1 MAEVREVVVEKE
13 IGGRKLILKTGKL
26 GKQAAGS
33 VWVQY
38 GDTVVFVAVVT
49 AAPRMPSGWFPL
61 YMDYREKQYAA
72 GKVPRGFFKREG
84 KPTDKETLVMRLMD
98 RPLRPL
104 FPDGFTDEVQVQAI
118 VLSFDQ
124 ENESDVLAMI
134 GASACVAISSIP
146 FNGPVGSVRVG
157 RVGGQFVINPTMAQ
171 MAESDLEVVMSG
183 VDDTVCMI
191 EVGANVVSEDDL
203 AAALAFGSKYV
214 AEITEMQRELMRLV
228 GTQKTWTPPEP
239 NTAAIAAVAKF
250 DGDIRQALTISGKLA
265 QNQAIADLEAKAV
278 AEFVPEGAEGLPYD
292 APAIAA
298 AFGELKKSI
307 IRERILSGIRPDG
320 RSIKQIRP
328 LSAEVGL
335 LPRTH
340 GSALFTRGETQA
352 LVTTTLGTY
361 DDQQII
367 DGLAPEYRKRFM
379 LQYNFPPFSVGEV
392 KPIRGP
398 SRRDIGHG
406 NLAEKCVAPVMPS
419 LEQFAY
425 TVLAVSEILE
435 SNGSSS
441 MATVCGCTLA
451 LMDAGVPIAD
461 PVAGISIGLVQEGSR
476 HVLLTDIQ
484 GAEDHYGDMDFKV
497 AGTQKG
503 VTGVQLD
510 MKVGGI
516 THNVIRETLAQ
527 AREGRLELLKMIV
540 DTIPAPRA
548 EISRYAPRLLFVK
561 IDPDKIGKLIGP
573 GGKTIKGIQE
583 ATGARIEVDDDGNV
597 MISCVDVNGAEAAKQ
612 QVELLTEEIGVGKVY
627 TGKVVGIKEFGAFV
641 ELTPGQDGMCHISEL
656 SDQYVKNV
664 EDAVKMGDMLTVK
677 VIAVDPTGRVKLSRK
692 AVINDEKRARGE
704 PVDETPSAPRSEGGH
719 RSGGG
724 DRGGRRGGGDRDR
737 RGGGS
742 RGGHDREHRAE

>member
-1 MAEVREVVVEKE
+1 MTEARELVVERE
-13 IGGRKLILKTGKL
+13 IGGRKLTIKTGKL

-33 VWVQY
+33 VWVRY
-38 GDTVVFVAVVT
+38 GDTVVFVAAVT
-49 AAPRMPSGWFPL
+49 AAPRMESGWFPL
-61 YMDYREKQYAA
+61 FMDYREKQYSA

-84 KPTDKETLVMRLMD
+84 RPTDKETLVMRLMD

-104 FPDGFTDEVQVQAI
+104 FPDGYTDEVQVQAI

-134 GASACVAISSIP
+134 GASACVAVSSIP

-157 RVGGQFVINPTMAQ
+157 RVGGQLVINPTLQ
-171 MAESDLEVVMSG
+171 QTAESDMEIVMSG
-183 VDDTVCMI
+183 VGDTVCMI
-191 EVGANVVSEDDL
+191 EVGANVVSEEDL

-214 AEITEMQRELMRLV
+214 AEITEMQRELMRQV
-228 GTQKTWTPPEP
+228 GTQKTWAPPAA
-239 NTAAIAAVAKF
+239 NTAAIKAVARY
-250 DGDIRQALTISGKLA
+250 DGDIRASLTVSGKQA
-265 QNQAIADLEAKAV
+265 QSQAMADLEERAV
-278 AEFVPEGAEGLPYD
+278 TELAPEGAGDLPYD
-292 APAIAA
+292 ARAIVA
-298 AFGELKKSI
+298 AFGELKKKI
-307 IRERILSGIRPDG
+307 IRERILDGVRPDG
-320 RSIKQIRP
+320 RSIKEIRP
-328 LSAEVGL
+328 VSSEVGL

-406 NLAEKCVAPVMPS
+406 NLAEKCLAPVMPS
-419 LEQFAY
+419 LEKFAY

-461 PVAGISIGLVQEGSR
+461 PVAGISVGLVQEGSR

-497 AGTQKG
+497 AGTQHG
-503 VTGVQLD
+503 VTGMQVDL
-510 MKVGGI
+510 KIGGI
-516 THNVIRETLAQ
+516 SMDLIRETLAQ
-527 AREGRLELLKMIV
+527 AHEARLELLKMILE
-540 DTIPAPRA
+540 TLPAPRA
-548 EISRYAPRLLFVK
+548 EISQYAPRLLFVK
-561 IDPDKIGKLIGP
+561 ISPDKIGKLIGP

-583 ATGARIEVDDDGNV
+583 ETGARIEVDDDGNV
-597 MISCVDVNGAEAAKQ
+597 MISCVDVKGAEAAKQ
-612 QVELLTEEIGVGKVY
+612 KVELLTEEIGIGKIY
-627 TGKVVGIKEFGAFV
+627 TGKVVGIKEFGAFI

-656 SDQYVKNV
+656 SDSYVKNV
-664 EDAVKMGDMLTVK
+664 EDAVKMGDVLTVK
-677 VIAVDPTGRVKLSRK
+677 VIQVDPTGRVKLSRK

-704 PVDETPSAPRSEGGH
+704 TVVDTPAEGGAPRGEGGH
-719 RSGGG
+719 RSSGG
-724 DRGGRRGGGDRDR
+724 DRGGHRGGGDH
-737 RGGGS
+737 RGGGP
-742 RGGHDREHRAE
+742 RRDPGRPAE